1 MLLEDIKFL
10 ELKIEEMENNG
21 DTQSEEYKRTLR
33 QLAWYKELKEY
44 REEYARTMM
53 DNEYYI
59 DDEDEYYIDD
69 EDEYYIDD
77 EDEFDKVKTSPEA
90 KETLDKLY
98 KGISNILNSVFYNG
112 RINSYGAELIAD
124 SICQEELAEE
134 LKEMI
139 ERFSELKNKANKKK

>member
-1 MLLEDIKFL
+1 MLVEDIRFL

-44 REEYARTMM
+44 REEYASTMM
-53 DNEYYI
+53 
-59 DDEDEYYIDD
+59 DEYYIDD
-69 EDEYYIDD
+69 EDEDKYIT

-139 ERFSELKNKANKKK
+139 ERFSELKSKANKKK

>member
-1 MLLEDIKFL
+1 MLDLDIKFV

-44 REEYARTMM
+44 REEYASTMM
-53 DNEYYI
+53 D
-59 DDEDEYYIDD
+59 DEYYIDD
-69 EDEYYIDD
+69 EDEYIT
-77 EDEFDKVKTSPEA
+77 EDEFNKVKTSPEA

-98 KGISNILNSVFYNG
+98 KGISNILNSVFYNS

-134 LKEMI
+134 LEEMI
-139 ERFSELKNKANKKK
+139 EAYAELKSKANKKK

>member
-1 MLLEDIKFL
+1 MLLEDIKFF
-10 ELKIEEMENNG
+10 ELKVEEMEKKG
-21 DTQSEEYKRTLR
+21 DTQSEEYKRALR

-44 REEYARTMM
+44 REEYASTMM
-53 DNEYYI
+53 DEEYYI
-59 DDEDEYYIDD
+59 DDEDEYIT
-69 EDEYYIDD
+69 
-77 EDEFDKVKTSPEA
+77 EDEFDKVKTSPET

-98 KGISNILNSVFYNG
+98 KGISNILNSVFYNE

>member
-1 MLLEDIKFL
+1 MSLELDIRFL
-10 ELKIEEMENNG
+10 ELKVEEMENND
-21 DTQSEEYKRTLR
+21 DTQNEEYKRALK
-33 QLAWYKELKEY
+33 QLAWYKELREY
-44 REEYARTMM
+44 REEFASTMM
-53 DNEYYI
+53 DDYYV
-59 DDEDEYYIDD
+59 DDEDE
-69 EDEYYIDD
+69 DEYIT
-77 EDEFDKVKTSPEA
+77 EDEFNKVKTSPEA

-139 ERFSELKNKANKKK
+139 ERFAELKSKANKKK

>member
-1 MLLEDIKFL
+1 MLVEDIKFL

-33 QLAWYKELKEY
+33 QLAWYQELKEY
-44 REEYARTMM
+44 REEYASTMM
-53 DNEYYI
+53 
-59 DDEDEYYIDD
+59 DEYYIDD
-69 EDEYYIDD
+69 EDEDEYIT

-98 KGISNILNSVFYNG
+98 KGISNILNSVFYNE

>member
-1 MLLEDIKFL
+1 MLVEDIKFL
-10 ELKIEEMENNG
+10 ELKVEEMENNG

-44 REEYARTMM
+44 REEYASTMT
-53 DNEYYI
+53 DEEYYT
-59 DDEDEYYIDD
+59 DDEDDYY
-69 EDEYYIDD
+69 YYIDD
-77 EDEFDKVKTSPEA
+77 EDEFDKVKTSSEA

-98 KGISNILNSVFYNG
+98 KGISNILNSVFYNV

-124 SICQEELAEE
+124 SIYQEELAEE

-139 ERFSELKNKANKKK
+139 ERFSELKSKANKKK

>member
-44 REEYARTMM
+44 REEYASTMM
-53 DNEYYI
+53 
-59 DDEDEYYIDD
+59 DEYYIDD
-69 EDEYYIDD
+69 EDEDEYIT
-77 EDEFDKVKTSPEA
+77 EDEFDRVKTSPEA

>member
-1 MLLEDIKFL
+1 MLDLDIKFV
-10 ELKIEEMENNG
+10 ELKVEEMENSG

-44 REEYARTMM
+44 REEYASTMM
-53 DNEYYI
+53 D
-59 DDEDEYYIDD
+59 DEYYIDD
-69 EDEYYIDD
+69 EDEYIT
-77 EDEFDKVKTSPEA
+77 EDEFNKVKTSPEA

-134 LKEMI
+134 LEEMI
-139 ERFSELKNKANKKK
+139 ERFSELKSKANKKK

>member
-1 MLLEDIKFL
+1 MLVEDIKFL

-44 REEYARTMM
+44 REEYASTMM
-53 DNEYYI
+53 
-59 DDEDEYYIDD
+59 DEYYIDD
-69 EDEYYIDD
+69 EDEDEYIT

>member
-1 MLLEDIKFL
+1 MLDLDIKFV
-10 ELKIEEMENNG
+10 ELKVEEMENNG

-44 REEYARTMM
+44 REEYASTMM
-53 DNEYYI
+53 DDYYI
-59 DDEDEYYIDD
+59 DDEDE
-69 EDEYYIDD
+69 DEYIT
-77 EDEFDKVKTSPEA
+77 EDEFNKVKTSPEA

-134 LKEMI
+134 LEEMI
-139 ERFSELKNKANKKK
+139 EAYAELKSKANKKK

>member
-1 MLLEDIKFL
+1 MLDLDIKFL
-10 ELKIEEMENNG
+10 ELKVEEMENNG

-44 REEYARTMM
+44 REEYASTMM
-53 DNEYYI
+53 SDEYLLDYYI
-59 DDEDEYYIDD
+59 DDEED
-69 EDEYYIDD
+69 EDTD
-77 EDEFDKVKTSPEA
+77 EDEFNNVKSSPEA

-98 KGISNILNSVFYNG
+98 KGISNILNSVFYSG

-134 LKEMI
+134 LEEMI
-139 ERFSELKNKANKKK
+139 EAYAELKSKANKKK

>member
-1 MLLEDIKFL
+1 MLVEDIKFL

-33 QLAWYKELKEY
+33 QLAWYQELKEY
-44 REEYARTMM
+44 REEYASTMM
-53 DNEYYI
+53 
-59 DDEDEYYIDD
+59 DEYYIDD
-69 EDEYYIDD
+69 EDEDEYIT

>member
-1 MLLEDIKFL
+1 MLDLDIKFL
-10 ELKIEEMENNG
+10 ELKVEEMENNG

-44 REEYARTMM
+44 REEYASTMM
-53 DNEYYI
+53 
-59 DDEDEYYIDD
+59 DEYYIDD

-77 EDEFDKVKTSPEA
+77 EDEFDRVKTSPEA

-98 KGISNILNSVFYNG
+98 KGISNILNSVFYNR

-139 ERFSELKNKANKKK
+139 ERFSELRSKANKKK

>member
-1 MLLEDIKFL
+1 MLVEDIKFL

-53 DNEYYI
+53 DEYYI
-59 DDEDEYYIDD
+59 DDED

-139 ERFSELKNKANKKK
+139 ERFSELKSKANKKK

>member
-1 MLLEDIKFL
+1 MLDLDIKFV

-44 REEYARTMM
+44 REEYASTMM
-53 DNEYYI
+53 DEYYV
-59 DDEDEYYIDD
+59 DDEDENEYIT
-69 EDEYYIDD
+69 
-77 EDEFDKVKTSPEA
+77 EDEFNKVKNSPEA

-98 KGISNILNSVFYNG
+98 KGISNILNSVFYSG

-134 LKEMI
+134 LEEMI
-139 ERFSELKNKANKKK
+139 EAYAELKSKANKKK

>member
-1 MLLEDIKFL
+1 MLVEDIKFL

-21 DTQSEEYKRTLR
+21 DTQSEQYKRTLR

-44 REEYARTMM
+44 REEYASTMM
-53 DNEYYI
+53 NEYYI
-59 DDEDEYYIDD
+59 DDED

-77 EDEFDKVKTSPEA
+77 EDEFNKVKTSPEA

-98 KGISNILNSVFYNG
+98 KGISNILNSVFYNR

-139 ERFSELKNKANKKK
+139 ERFSELKSKANKKK

>member
-1 MLLEDIKFL
+1 MLDLDIKFV
-10 ELKIEEMENNG
+10 ELKVEEMENNG

-33 QLAWYKELKEY
+33 QLAWYKELKEF
-44 REEYARTMM
+44 REEYASTMM
-53 DNEYYI
+53 
-59 DDEDEYYIDD
+59 DEYYIDD
-69 EDEYYIDD
+69 EDEEEYIT
-77 EDEFDKVKTSPEA
+77 EDEFNKVKTSPEA

-134 LKEMI
+134 LEEMI
-139 ERFSELKNKANKKK
+139 EAYAELKNKANKKK

>member
-1 MLLEDIKFL
+1 MLDLDIKFV
-10 ELKIEEMENNG
+10 ELKVEEMENSG

-44 REEYARTMM
+44 REEYASTMM
-53 DNEYYI
+53 
-59 DDEDEYYIDD
+59 DEYYIDD
-69 EDEYYIDD
+69 EDEYIT
-77 EDEFDKVKTSPEA
+77 EDEFNKVKTSPEA

-98 KGISNILNSVFYNG
+98 KGISNILNSVFCNG

-134 LKEMI
+134 LEEMI
-139 ERFSELKNKANKKK
+139 EAYAELKSKANKKK

>member
-21 DTQSEEYKRTLR
+21 DTQSEEYNRTLR

-44 REEYARTMM
+44 REEYASTM
-53 DNEYYI
+53 I
-59 DDEDEYYIDD
+59 D

-77 EDEFDKVKTSPEA
+77 EDEFDRVKTSPEA

>member
-1 MLLEDIKFL
+1 MLELDIKFL
-10 ELKIEEMENNG
+10 ELKVEEMENNG
-21 DTQSEEYKRTLR
+21 DTQSEEYQRTLR
-33 QLAWYKELKEY
+33 QLAWYKELEEY
-44 REEYARTMM
+44 REEFASTMM
-53 DNEYYI
+53 DDYYI
-59 DDEDEYYIDD
+59 DDGD
-69 EDEYYIDD
+69 EDEYIT
-77 EDEFDKVKTSPEA
+77 EDEFEKVKNSPEA

-139 ERFSELKNKANKKK
+139 EAYAELKSKANKKK

>member
-1 MLLEDIKFL
+1 MLVEDIKFL

-44 REEYARTMM
+44 REEYASTMM
-53 DNEYYI
+53 DEEYYT
-59 DDEDEYYIDD
+59 DD

-77 EDEFDKVKTSPEA
+77 EDEFDRVKTSPEA

-98 KGISNILNSVFYNG
+98 KGISNILNSVFYNR

-124 SICQEELAEE
+124 SIYQEELAEE

-139 ERFSELKNKANKKK
+139 ERFSELRSKTNKKK

>member
-1 MLLEDIKFL
+1 MLDLDIKFV

-44 REEYARTMM
+44 REEYASTMM
-53 DNEYYI
+53 DDYYI
-59 DDEDEYYIDD
+59 DDEDEYIT
-69 EDEYYIDD
+69 
-77 EDEFDKVKTSPEA
+77 EDEFNKVKTSPEA

-134 LKEMI
+134 LEEMI
-139 ERFSELKNKANKKK
+139 EAYAELKSKANKKK

>member
-1 MLLEDIKFL
+1 MLVEDIRFL

-33 QLAWYKELKEY
+33 QLAWYQELKEY
-44 REEYARTMM
+44 REEYASTMM
-53 DNEYYI
+53 DEYYI
-59 DDEDEYYIDD
+59 EDEDEYIT
-69 EDEYYIDD
+69 

-139 ERFSELKNKANKKK
+139 ERFSELKSKANKKK

>member
-1 MLLEDIKFL
+1 MLLGDIKFF
-10 ELKIEEMENNG
+10 ELKVEEMEKNG
-21 DTQSEEYKRTLR
+21 DTQSEEYKRALR

-44 REEYARTMM
+44 REEYARAMI
-53 DNEYYI
+53 DEEYYI
-59 DDEDEYYIDD
+59 DDEDE
-69 EDEYYIDD
+69 DEYIT
-77 EDEFDKVKTSPEA
+77 EDEFDKVKTSPET

-139 ERFSELKNKANKKK
+139 DRFAELKSKANKKK

>member
-1 MLLEDIKFL
+1 MLVEDIKFL

-44 REEYARTMM
+44 REEYASAMM
-53 DNEYYI
+53 DEYYI
-59 DDEDEYYIDD
+59 DDED

-77 EDEFDKVKTSPEA
+77 EDEFNKVKTSPEA

>member
-44 REEYARTMM
+44 REEYASTMM
-53 DNEYYI
+53 
-59 DDEDEYYIDD
+59 DEYYIDD
-69 EDEYYIDD
+69 EDEDEYIT
-77 EDEFDKVKTSPEA
+77 EDEFNKVKTSPEA

>member
-1 MLLEDIKFL
+1 MLDLDIKFV

-44 REEYARTMM
+44 REEYASTMM
-53 DNEYYI
+53 D
-59 DDEDEYYIDD
+59 DEYYIDEED
-69 EDEYYIDD
+69 EDEYIT
-77 EDEFDKVKTSPEA
+77 EDEFNKVKTSPEA

-98 KGISNILNSVFYNG
+98 KGISNILNSVFYNS

-134 LKEMI
+134 LEEMI
-139 ERFSELKNKANKKK
+139 EAYAELKSKANKKK

>member
-1 MLLEDIKFL
+1 MLVEDIKFL

-44 REEYARTMM
+44 REEYASTMM
-53 DNEYYI
+53 
-59 DDEDEYYIDD
+59 DEYYIDD
-69 EDEYYIDD
+69 EDEDEYIT
-77 EDEFDKVKTSPEA
+77 EDEFNKVKTSPEA

-139 ERFSELKNKANKKK
+139 ERFSELKSKANKKK

>member
-1 MLLEDIKFL
+1 MLVEDIRFL

-44 REEYARTMM
+44 REEYASTMM
-53 DNEYYI
+53 
-59 DDEDEYYIDD
+59 DEYYIDD
-69 EDEYYIDD
+69 EDEDEYIT